1 MLLKMKRIVIVLAGL
16 IVFGS
21 VVHAEQ
27 RDEMT
32 DMKGMSPQA
41 GAMRMI
47 CPMMDMMQSM
57 LDMMKMQQKMINGE
71 KPVVKKEMM
80 MQMDKKM
87 GEMNGMMTDMQKMM
101 QSCMPNAQG
110 EDTPTTLPC
119 QR

>member
-1 MLLKMKRIVIVLAGL
+1 MKRIIIVLAGL
-16 IVFGS
+16 VMFCS
-21 VVHAEQ
+21 VAQAEQ

-32 DMKGMSPQA
+32 DQKGMAPQN

-57 LDMMKMQQKMINGE
+57 LDMMKMQQKMIDGE

-87 GEMNGMMTDMQKMM
+87 GEMKGKMTDMQKMM

-110 EDTPTTLPC
+110 TDMPTTLPC

>member
-1 MLLKMKRIVIVLAGL
+1 MKKIIIVLAAL
-16 IVFGS
+16 VLFGS
-21 VVHAEQ
+21 VAQAEQ
-27 RDEMT
+27 KDEMT
-32 DMKGMSPQA
+32 DPKGMAPQDA
-41 GAMRMI
+41 AMRMI

-110 EDTPTTLPC
+110 EDTQKTLPC